1 MITQDFS
8 QTMQHSATVLQK
20 IVADKLI
27 WVEQQQQAFPLAQ
40 FKDQVSRS
48 DRDFYQALAQGT
60 HAVPAFILECKKAS
74 PSKGL
79 IRQTFDLDGIANV
92 YRHYASAISVLTDE
106 KYFQGSFTYLPKVRR
121 QVTQPILC
129 KDFMISEY
137 QVYLARYYQADA
149 ILLMLSV
156 VDDNTYRTLADLAHS
171 LGMGVLTETSNPTEL
186 QRAIQLGAKVIG
198 INNRNLHDLS
208 VDLQRT
214 LQLAPHIPEDRI
226 IISESGIYTHQ
237 QVQQLKPV
245 VHAFLIGSSLMS
257 SADLNSAVRAIIYGE
272 NKVCGLT
279 RPQDAQ
285 QAYQCGALY
294 GGLIFA
300 ERSPRRVSLP
310 QAQAIISTAP
320 LRYVGVFQNQS
331 IAFISQLAQQFALF
345 AVQLHGDESIE
356 FMTALRQQLPEHCE
370 IWRAVS
376 IEHATS
382 TLNLPLD
389 EVVDRYVCDTKIKG
403 QQGGTGKTFDWAIL
417 PAQWKDKI
425 MLAGGLN
432 PENIESAMAQHC
444 LGVDINSGAES
455 QVGIKDATKLQT
467 IFAKILKN

>member
-8 QTMQHSATVLQK
+8 QTMQSTATVLQK
-20 IVADKLI
+20 IVADKLL
-27 WVEQQQQAFPLAQ
+27 WVEQQQKNFPLAQ
-40 FKDQVSRS
+40 FKDQIESS
-48 DRDFYQALAQGT
+48 DRDFYHALAQGT
-60 HAVPAFILECKKAS
+60 HQVPAFILECKKAS

-79 IRQTFDLDGIANV
+79 IRQEFDLEGIADV

-106 KYFQGSFTYLPKVRR
+106 KYFQGNFAYLPKVR
-121 QVTQPILC
+121 QLVHQPVLC

-156 VDDNTYRTLADLAHS
+156 VDDNTYRILADLAHS
-171 LGMGVLTETSNPTEL
+171 LGMGVLTETSNEAEL
-186 QRAIQLGAKVIG
+186 QRAISLNAKVIG

-214 LQLAPHIPEDRI
+214 LHLAPKIPEDRI

-237 QVQQLKPV
+237 QVQQLKPYV
-245 VHAFLIGSSLMS
+245 NAFLIGSSLMGS
-257 SADLNSAVRAIIYGE
+257 KDLNSAVRAIIYGE
-272 NKVCGLT
+272 NKICGLT

-300 ERSPRRVSLP
+300 ERSPRCISLR
-310 QAQAIISTAP
+310 QAQEITTAAP
-320 LRYVGVFQNQS
+320 LRYVGVFQNQELEL
-331 IAFISQLAQQFALF
+331 ITKLVQQLSLF
-345 AVQLHGDESIE
+345 AVQLHGNESTDFIQE
-356 FMTALRQQLPEHCE
+356 LRQQLPKDCQ

-376 IEHATS
+376 VDTTTEQ
-382 TLNLPLD
+382 LQFQPD
-389 EVVDRYVCDTKIKG
+389 ENIDRYVFDAKVKT
-403 QQGGTGKTFDWAIL
+403 QQGGTGKTFDWALL
-417 PAQWKDKI
+417 PEEYKHKI

-432 PENIESAMAQHC
+432 ADNIENAIAQRC

-455 QVGIKDATKLQT
+455 QAGIKDVTKLQT
-467 IFAKILKN
+467 IFAKIIKN